1 MNHVEVFNAPLVNS
15 VFHLSDFSQESEKAF
30 AHTLAIALIR
40 KTRLTILHVWGDQ
53 DTWTNFPAVRST
65 LERWG
70 LLKEGSPEAAVFKE
84 LGVRTRQVNS
94 VGRDALSAA
103 LEYLEQHATDLIV
116 IATPDREALPSW
128 LRSSD
133 AEQIAFESKTMTLFV
148 PHKTR
153 GFVSPEDG
161 TMSLQRILV
170 PVDSSPSPLPAIEY
184 SARAARAFQQPT
196 EIILVHVDQGGKA
209 PNLVLPEIPLC
220 SWEQVSRSGDV
231 VDEIV
236 KLAKERSVD
245 LIMMSTAGR
254 DGFLDALRGSVTQRV
269 LRLSE
274 CPLLAVPA
282 V

>member
-1 MNHVEVFNAPLVNS
+1 MNDVSIFNAPLVNS

-40 KTRLTILHVWGDQ
+40 KTRLTILHAWGDQ
-53 DTWTNFPAVRST
+53 DIWTNFPAVRST

-116 IATPDREALPSW
+116 IATPDREGLPSW

-133 AEQIAFESKTMTLFV
+133 AEQLAYKSKTMTLFV
-148 PHKTR
+148 PHKAR

-184 SARAARAFQQPT
+184 SARTARAFQQPT
-196 EIILVHVDQGGKA
+196 EIILVHVNEGGRV
-209 PNLVLPEIPLC
+209 PNLELPEIPLC
-220 SWEQVSRSGDV
+220 SWEQASRSGNV

-254 DGFLDALRGSVTQRV
+254 EGFLDALRGSITQRV